1 MEDNAP
7 IIGITGATGNIGRMV
22 ASLLSDTGGL
32 RLLVRTPAKLDPEL
46 ADVAQVRA
54 TQYADDPS
62 TVEALEGVDVLF
74 MVSATESPDRV
85 EVHRAFVDAA
95 KKAGVEHIVYTSFL
109 AAAPDATFTLARD
122 HWYTEQHIRESGM
135 AWTFL
140 RDSFYLDFFPGMV
153 DEHGVMRG
161 PAGNGRVGAVA
172 RQDVARSAV
181 AVLRDPSPHAERTY
195 DMTGPEALSLT
206 DMAQII
212 GEAQGREVTYREE
225 TVEEAYASRA
235 HYGAPAWQVDAW
247 VSTYTAIASGELDVV
262 SDNVRALTG
271 RSPMSMADLLGQG

>member
-109 AAAPDATFTLARD
+109 EASPDAVFTYARD
-122 HWYTEQHIRESGM
+122 HWHTEEHIKASGM
-135 AWTFL
+135 DWTFL
-140 RDSFYLDFFPGMV
+140 RDSLYLEFFAELG
-153 DEHGVMRG
+153 DSGEIRG
-161 PAGNGRVGAVA
+161 PAAGGRCAAIA
-172 RQDVARSAV
+172 RTDVARSAA
-181 AVLRDPSPHAERTY
+181 AVLADPAAHASQTY
-195 DMTGPEALSLT
+195 NLTGPDERLRAGLRGGDRPEGPVRRRNRRRSVRIARFVRRPR
-206 DMAQII
+206 M
-212 GEAQGREVTYREE
+212 GGRR
-225 TVEEAYASRA
+225 
-235 HYGAPAWQVDAW
+235 
-247 VSTYTAIASGELDVV
+247 
-262 SDNVRALTG
+262 
-271 RSPMSMADLLGQG
+271 LGQHLHGDRRRRARHRLRFRGIPHGTQTRGFP

>member
-32 RLLVRTPAKLDPEL
+32 RLFVRTPAKLDPEL

-109 AAAPDATFTLARD
+109 EASPDAVFTYARD
-122 HWYTEQHIRESGM
+122 HWHTEEHIKASGM
-135 AWTFL
+135 DWTFL
-140 RDSFYLDFFPGMV
+140 RDSLYLEFFAELG
-153 DEHGVMRG
+153 DSGEIRG
-161 PAGNGRVGAVA
+161 PAAGGRCAAIA
-172 RQDVARSAV
+172 RTDVARSAA
-181 AVLRDPSPHAERTY
+181 AVLADPAAHASQTY
-195 DMTGPEALSLT
+195 NLTGPEALT
-206 DMAQII
+206 MNDFARVY
-212 GEAQGREVTYREE
+212 EEETGRKVRYVDE
-225 TVEEAYASRA
+225 TVEEAYESRA
-235 HYGAPAWQVDAW
+235 SYGAPEWEVDAW
-247 VSTYTAIASGELDVV
+247 VSTYTAIAAGELDIV
-262 SDNVRALTG
+262 SDSVEFLTG
-271 RSPMSMADLLGQG
+271 RKPVDFHDLLVGRR